1 MAQRLA
7 NLERKLL
14 SFSTAVAMAQHSQD
28 DRERGSDEKSNDDD
42 QQRRRERDRQ
52 IDREGGAIRDRDAGR
67 GQNREIARYTDGS
80 EGNIKARGREV
91 RISSPVLASNTRSFT
106 HTPRSASTAPSHA
119 SASSSERHPDTHT
132 PAHTKLRSSSD
143 ILERLELQKLQMQR
157 LQVVYLWCICCVSV
171 VSHSYLS
178 IERTGLLFI
187 CLSAYPFVS
196 RTLCVFVS
204 PHSICRM
211 QNYHNLMEEKEKVMV
226 KMFKA
231 KFVDKEMVVE
241 VAAVS
246 KVTFIPIVV

>member
-7 NLERKLL
+7 NLEQKLL

-42 QQRRRERDRQ
+42 QQRRRETDRQ
-52 IDREGGAIRDRDAGR
+52 TDREGGAIRDRDAGR
-67 GQNREIARYTDGS
+67 GQHREIARYTDGS

-132 PAHTKLRSSSD
+132 PAHTKLRSGSD

-157 LQVVYLWCICCVSV
+157 LQVVYLWCICCVCV
-171 VSHSYLS
+171 VSHSYVYVWSPTPMYPSNAL
-178 IERTGLLFI
+178 GF
-187 CLSAYPFVS
+187 CLSVS
-196 RTLCVFVS
+196 PRILLSHVLCVCLSLHILSVGCK
-204 PHSICRM
+204 II
-211 QNYHNLMEEKEKVMV
+211 
-226 KMFKA
+226 
-231 KFVDKEMVVE
+231 
-241 VAAVS
+241 
-246 KVTFIPIVV
+246 TT